1 MGAGNRALIAPA
13 GIDRT
18 ASLSRWKS
26 RVRLNYIYGTERR
39 ASYDEAEQYLLRNTK
54 RGLSLHRSMHKN
66 ELVNVLSAALADMR
80 RHQERLAHLTS
91 PRGRASSGVD
101 AQDAADVARLL
112 QDIVR
117 ELDEAI
123 TQRSISR

>member
-1 MGAGNRALIAPA
+1 
-13 GIDRT
+13 
-18 ASLSRWKS
+18 
-26 RVRLNYIYGTERR
+26 
-39 ASYDEAEQYLLRNTK
+39 
-54 RGLSLHRSMHKN
+54 MHKN